1 MNSKYKT
8 ILNDLDAILARDP
21 ATNSRLEAFICNSG
35 FHCLCFHRAT
45 HWLWQ
50 KHFCLTARII
60 GQLARFLTGIEIHPA
75 AQIGK
80 GLVIDH
86 GMGIVIGET
95 AQIGD
100 NVTLYHDVTLGGTT
114 VFDKNGK
121 LCAKRHPTIGNNV
134 IIGAGAQILGPIKI
148 GDNSKVGAN
157 AIVIKNVPKN
167 TTVVGFPAHST
178 SISSDK
184 RFCSY
189 GLNSQD
195 NDELNETIIHLS
207 QDIHNL
213 RSEIKELKQKLNKN

>member
-1 MNSKYKT
+1 MLKE
-8 ILNDLDAILARDP
+8 I
-21 ATNSRLEAFICNSG
+21 
-35 FHCLCFHRAT
+35 RAY
-45 HWLWQ
+45 LR
-50 KHFCLTARII
+50 RI
-60 GQLARFLTGIEIHPA
+60 
-75 AQIGK
+75 
-80 GLVIDH
+80 
-86 GMGIVIGET
+86 
-95 AQIGD
+95 
-100 NVTLYHDVTLGGTT
+100 
-114 VFDKNGK
+114 
-121 LCAKRHPTIGNNV
+121 
-134 IIGAGAQILGPIKI
+134 
-148 GDNSKVGAN
+148 GAN